1 MIGRDAFYWSFPA
14 GVRLTFADGR
24 TELRL
29 FGTRLEAEAF
39 VAIIPLLQVWG
50 HEEAAGVT
58 AAILVTMLGL

>member
-1 MIGRDAFYWSFPA
+1 M
-14 GVRLTFADGR
+14 TFADGR

-58 AAILVTMLGL
+58 AAIVVSMLGIHR

>member
-1 MIGRDAFYWSFPA
+1 MPA
-14 GVRLTFADGR
+14 AVRLSYADGR
-24 TELRL
+24 QELRL

-58 AAILVTMLGL
+58 AAIVVSMLGTQAG